1 MDHDTAEFWLN
12 TLAIGAAVIWLVG
25 AWFVA
30 RARRL
35 GSEPLQDQVEVAK
48 DPAAVTARLTR
59 ALADA
64 QRGSVLQGSVVEA
77 ASERE
82 VRWTSTGMLKHRGV
96 ATAKG
101 DARRSQVAWEIHTG
115 RGMQHVALA
124 VVVVGGLV
132 VGTLWYALR
141 EFALPSENPGVRG
154 QVFQMVQAIHLL
166 WPPFLF
172 AGLSLKLRRCIGD
185 EVRRVVQNAPF
196 G

>member
-12 TLAIGAAVIWLVG
+12 VLAAGAAAIWLFG

-48 DPAAVTARLTR
+48 DPATVTARLTR

-64 QRGSVLQGSVVEA
+64 RGSVLQGSIVEA

-82 VRWTSTGMLKHRGV
+82 VRWTSTGVFKHRGV

-101 DARRSQVAWEIHTG
+101 DARRTQVAWEIHCG
-115 RGMQHVALA
+115 RGMQH
-124 VVVVGGLV
+124 
-132 VGTLWYALR
+132 
-141 EFALPSENPGVRG
+141 
-154 QVFQMVQAIHLL
+154 
-166 WPPFLF
+166 
-172 AGLSLKLRRCIGD
+172 
-185 EVRRVVQNAPF
+185 
-196 G
+196 